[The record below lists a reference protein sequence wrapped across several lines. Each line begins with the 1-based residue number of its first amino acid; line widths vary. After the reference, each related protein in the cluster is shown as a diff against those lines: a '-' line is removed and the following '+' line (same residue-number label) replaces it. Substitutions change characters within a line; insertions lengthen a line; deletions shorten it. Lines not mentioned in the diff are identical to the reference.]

1 MKIRKWVLQAENG
14 KFLSYDKKGRVILT
28 AVVGKAVMEN
38 TKKDIMVHFSK
49 SIKTSPKRLTF
60 ELVDKPTGKPAI
72 YRWAVQVADDLGRI
86 HSINGWYANYD
97 KYDNAIFFKDVRKA
111 ILYDN
116 EEDARCFNYSYAKLK
131 PKKLVF
137 ELVE

>member
-72 YRWAVQVADDLGRI
+72 YR
-86 HSINGWYANYD
+86 
-97 KYDNAIFFKDVRKA
+97 
-111 ILYDN
+111 
-116 EEDARCFNYSYAKLK
+116 
-131 PKKLVF
+131 
-137 ELVE
+137 